1 MRSSTTTMQEKTVL
15 VEKGRRKPKS
25 TSWIKGHNRSRDSR
39 YMFYMLPFW
48 FRTLPWYRMQ
58 ARPTV
63 LYRGT
68 PVPLGA
74 KMAAKTFRRLKEK
87 YRLNKNKNKVN
98 NERLRI
104 DLDFEL
110 ISFSFLN
117 LQNSQHFIC
126 VRFRSR
132 DFALFFDCECPRP
145 RLKLSFSLSVHS
157 VGIYASL
164 KDRIN
169 LGWARATL

>member
-68 PVPLGA
+68 TVPLGA

-117 LQNSQHFIC
+117 LQNSQHLFAFVSGLEISPFSSTVS
-126 VRFRSR
+126 VRVHAWNS
-132 DFALFFDCECPRP
+132 LFLF
-145 RLKLSFSLSVHS
+145 LSTV
-157 VGIYASL
+157 
-164 KDRIN
+164 
-169 LGWARATL
+169 